1 MAIIVCDLFGVL
13 RQYTAYSKTALQ
25 ATTINYNSK
34 TKLVYTYF
42 VDASN
47 TNSFN
52 RMVWGLL
59 MNVYN
64 LYCNTT
70 GHTAWEEHTCRGQLG
85 HKRNIIGNFE
95 RSTYLN
101 WHWQCHEPRA
111 THTTPHM
118 RISHIQWGVFAPWSR
133 GTMIGAVDY
142 YHLGKN
148 FYNDCILRQMIASFA
163 CHKHVLC
170 MAHDDALQFS
180 LSLSLSQ
187 QQCQCHAH
195 NSCDCI
201 AYMYEYEIL
210 YNIYMFRRL
219 VIQMFTKQHNLHS
232 IDIKANA
239 VQCLRL
245 QNTQPCAMYQSTI
258 PILK

>member
-118 RISHIQWGVFAPWSR
+118 RISHIQ
-133 GTMIGAVDY
+133 
-142 YHLGKN
+142 
-148 FYNDCILRQMIASFA
+148 
-163 CHKHVLC
+163 
-170 MAHDDALQFS
+170 
-180 LSLSLSQ
+180 
-187 QQCQCHAH
+187 
-195 NSCDCI
+195 
-201 AYMYEYEIL
+201 
-210 YNIYMFRRL
+210 
-219 VIQMFTKQHNLHS
+219 
-232 IDIKANA
+232 
-239 VQCLRL
+239 
-245 QNTQPCAMYQSTI
+245 
-258 PILK
+258 